1 MSKVKL
7 DRENDIDRMV
17 YFKKDGFEYVLLEAG
32 GKYDV
37 LKKEEYHEDEAL
49 KKSFTWEEN
58 VEKFPNVWPL
68 ARKINS
74 AQQKGG
80 N

>member
-7 DRENDIDRMV
+7 DRENDIDRIV

-49 KKSFTWEEN
+49 KKIIHPGRNF
-58 VEKFPNVWPL
+58 KQIP
-68 ARKINS
+68 KIV
-74 AQQKGG
+74 ATCAKG
-80 N
+80 

>member
-1 MSKVKL
+1 MSKVKI
-7 DRENDIDRMV
+7 DRGNDIDRIV
-17 YFKKDGFEYVLLEAG
+17 YFKKDRFEYVLLEAG

-37 LKKEEYHEDEAL
+37 LRKEEYHEDEAS
-49 KKSFTWEEN
+49 KKSFTLEEN
-58 VEKFPNVWPL
+58 VEKFPNVSPL

-74 AQQKGG
+74 TQQKGE

>member
-1 MSKVKL
+1 MGKVKL
-7 DRENDIDRMV
+7 DRENNIDRMV

-49 KKSFTWEEN
+49 KKHSLG
-58 VEKFPNVWPL
+58 K
-68 ARKINS
+68 KM
-74 AQQKGG
+74 
-80 N
+80 

>member
-7 DRENDIDRMV
+7 DRENDIDRIV
-17 YFKKDGFEYVLLEAG
+17 YLKKDGFEYVILEAG

-49 KKSFTWEEN
+49 KKIIHLGRKCR
-58 VEKFPNVWPL
+58 KFPNLWPL
-68 ARKINS
+68 A
-74 AQQKGG
+74 QKDKK
-80 N
+80 

>member
-7 DRENDIDRMV
+7 DRENDIDRIV

-37 LKKEEYHEDEAL
+37 LRKEE
-49 KKSFTWEEN
+49 
-58 VEKFPNVWPL
+58 FPRL
-68 ARKINS
+68 ASLAQLNKNK
-74 AQQKGG
+74 QQKGE